1 MPCDFGHFKS
11 LSPNTVSKVMNMV
24 QYNKNVH
31 IQGKEVTGQLLYY
44 LNPHLPFFYTLQN
57 IINIEKQ
64 QIQMYNFIVFGL
76 TRSGSTNTR
85 STTLEAV

>member
-1 MPCDFGHFKS
+1 
-11 LSPNTVSKVMNMV
+11 MV

-44 LNPHLPFFYTLQN
+44 LYPHHAFFYTLQN

-64 QIQMYNFIVFGL
+64 LIQMYNFIVFGL
-76 TRSGSTNTR
+76 TRSGSTHDLPHSMRFKKIVFN
-85 STTLEAV
+85 LL